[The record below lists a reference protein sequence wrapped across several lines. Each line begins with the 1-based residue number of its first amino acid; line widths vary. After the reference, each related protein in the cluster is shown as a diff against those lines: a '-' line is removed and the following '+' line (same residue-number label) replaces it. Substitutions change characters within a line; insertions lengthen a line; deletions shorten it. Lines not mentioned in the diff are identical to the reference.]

1 MLAATRGVGSL
12 PSAAA
17 DDAAPRASMEK
28 LNAVAEKLK
37 EKKVLVA
44 IGAAAGVVGIAL
56 WLRSRRVAA
65 PDEGDAVPVAAT
77 AKAAPPPP
85 ASGPAT
91 DPATED
97 QRQQALRAKERGNK
111 RFQGRQY
118 DKAIEEYTAA
128 IELSPDKA
136 HKDVAIFYSNRAH
149 CHQQRDAFAEAEA
162 DASAA
167 LAIDATYVKAL
178 CRRGFARE
186 KLATAAGGGRAVEL
200 LEAAVLDMTAACIL
214 SGFQNDT
221 ATGNTDRLLKEL
233 GQRKAEARIKTPMT
247 QLPSDFF
254 IGTFVDS
261 FRCHRE
267 RVAAAAD
274 AVDAADA
281 AVAAAPAAG
290 AARGA
295 ALGVRATVHMKAR
308 RYAAAMADWAAAVEA
323 YDGEGGGAAGDGAAL
338 ALEMHGMF
346 LHLLGEYE
354 KAMGRYDRAHAL
366 APRQVSTLLM
376 RSSLWYELEDPK
388 KAHGDMDA
396 ALALAP
402 QDADIFCHRGQLCML
417 LGNNTEAIGD
427 LRKSVRLDGGS
438 VLARI
443 QLGMGLHRSQ
453 KQTEAQEVFT
463 DAVTTFPDSPEALN
477 YHGEMLVEMNKIDD
491 ARAQFEKAVAVSEG
505 RCARRA
511 RLGPVASAAVPLE
524 PSSSL
529 PLLPRPPQ
537 VRPRPRQPRRAADAP
552 RRRRRRRAQVVPPR
566 DRRRPAVRDGARPP
580 RPPPPAAQR
589 PRGGD
594 RGVRPRHRPPPRQAG
609 ARRLLLDARGGGGA
623 AQAPHRAGGDLRA
636 GDGGEPRADEGGD
649 GADAAV
655 RRARASRAMLL
666 SARGRVHENVPK

>member
-1 MLAATRGVGSL
+1 
-12 PSAAA
+12 
-17 DDAAPRASMEK
+17 MEK

-65 PDEGDAVPVAAT
+65 PDEGDAVPAAAT

-85 ASGPAT
+85 SSGPAT
-91 DPATED
+91 DPATEE

-274 AVDAADA
+274 AVGAADA

-505 RCARRA
+505 RCAHRA
-511 RLGPVASAAVPLE
+511 RLDPVASAAVPLE
-524 PSSSL
+524 PSSQL
-529 PLLPRPPQ
+529 TPAPPAPAAGT
-537 VRPRPRQPRRAADAP
+537 RSPTSTSACCRCTSTPTPTPPSIRASTRSPSTRCARRRTSTSPTSTCSATTSRRRSRRTTAASPSSASSRSSSTATRCA
-552 RRRRRRRAQVVPPR
+552 RRRRRSTSSSPS
-566 DRRRPAVRDGARPP
+566 RRRST
-580 RPPPPAAQR
+580 
-589 PRGGD
+589 
-594 RGVRPRHRPPPRQAG
+594 
-609 ARRLLLDARGGGGA
+609 RR
-623 AQAPHRAGGDLRA
+623 
-636 GDGGEPRADEGGD
+636 
-649 GADAAV
+649 
-655 RRARASRAMLL
+655 
-666 SARGRVHENVPK
+666 

>member
-1 MLAATRGVGSL
+1 
-12 PSAAA
+12 
-17 DDAAPRASMEK
+17 MEK

-85 ASGPAT
+85 SSGPAT

-274 AVDAADA
+274 AVGAADA

-505 RCARRA
+505 RCAHRA
-511 RLGPVASAAVPLE
+511 RLEPLE
-524 PSSSL
+524 RARRSHADPHPTNPRSS
-529 PLLPRPPQ
+529 
-537 VRPRPRQPRRAADAP
+537 RA
-552 RRRRRRRAQVVPPR
+552 RRRYALAHVNL
-566 DRRRPAVRDGARPP
+566 
-580 RPPPPAAQR
+580 
-589 PRGGD
+589 
-594 RGVRPRHRPPPRQAG
+594 GVLQMH
-609 ARRLLLDARGGGGA
+609 LDA
-623 AQAPHRAGGDLRA
+623 D
-636 GDGGEPRADEGGD
+636 
-649 GADAAV
+649 ADAALKSCLHAIAV
-655 RRARASRAMLL
+655 DPLCETAHVHLAHLHLQRNDLEAAIAAYDRGIALLRVKQELVDCYSMREAAAAQHKLLTEQAAIYAPVMEENRARMKEGM
-666 SARGRVHENVPK
+666 ARMQQ